1 MGVIISSFNL
11 KISPK
16 MSNGVPECD
25 ITELYACDFVIKDF
39 VIKKGVLFAPDPV
52 FQSLCN
58 LGISQYIC
66 EVETAIISIFQRRN

>member
-39 VIKKGVLFAPDPV
+39 VIKKGCYLRQTLYFSHCV
-52 FQSLCN
+52 
-58 LGISQYIC
+58 I
-66 EVETAIISIFQRRN
+66 